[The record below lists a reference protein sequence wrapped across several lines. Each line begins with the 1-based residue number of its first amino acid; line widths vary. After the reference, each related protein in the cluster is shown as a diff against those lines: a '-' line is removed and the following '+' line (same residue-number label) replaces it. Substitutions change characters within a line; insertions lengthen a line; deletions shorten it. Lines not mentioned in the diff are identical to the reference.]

1 MRTAR
6 PPKGQDQTHSRHT
19 MDHGPRRLAAGA
31 ARTARGALLA
41 AVLTAPWLIGAVE
54 AWVQAWVFT
63 FVLVALG
70 LVGVNLA
77 LRGRRRPLPPL
88 PLAFVPILLA
98 VGLGIF
104 HLIPLERGLL
114 GRLSPKARAIADDF
128 LPASDPSAHEPGR
141 GLPCAAAAASGAP
154 ARRPLSVYPT
164 ASRHSLAL
172 LILASSV
179 FFLSALL
186 FSRPESHLWLCG
198 LIAANGAAI
207 AFFGLAQKL
216 TFNGQL
222 YWGIVLTQG
231 GGPFGP
237 FVNRNNAG
245 GYMVLCLAAAVGMA
259 LWCLA
264 RYFGW
269 ESTSLRGQYSR
280 GPAAR
285 FRLRVLGALA
295 NLNAR
300 TLTWLTI
307 AGLLVAA
314 ICCTLSRGAV
324 LAMLAA
330 VLATIAVMAA
340 SQRRGLAII
349 WPVAAMTVGLLLIG
363 WVGMSDEV
371 GARLATLFDD
381 ETIQQ
386 ARWPH
391 WQDGLAAA
399 ADFWQT
405 GSGLGTYRFTYL
417 PYQHRLAQSWYYYAE
432 NVYLQVLVEA
442 GAAGIGLL
450 VATLGLVAA
459 GAWRLLTRGCDLRT
473 LAFGVAGVFAIAGQS
488 VAALFDF
495 GLLIPANFLL
505 FALVCG
511 ALSGSAARLNPL
523 AGRRMT
529 TIRRVSAAALALALL
544 LGCVWGR
551 SETRAAAPGEKAL
564 RDLRLAGPLHR
575 LSVVQLDR
583 HIESLTAACW
593 QRPRDAELHRRL
605 AELWMQRYQTRTI
618 AELREKT
625 AFAPDDPRLAQLA
638 SPLVVHQR
646 ACLFMRSNMPGGL
659 DALRRSRP
667 VQENLLP
674 ALSHLVAA
682 RQACPTLADV
692 HCGLAQLCSLTT
704 PVFDDEVHIH
714 RARRLRPG
722 DPDLLYVCG
731 LLDFQAGRVPAAL
744 AGWKASL
751 ALAPRYLNDV
761 VQIAGARLASPG
773 GIAQVLPDSPELL
786 VRLARQEFA
795 DDEPIR
801 ARLLAR
807 AEEILPQ
814 SDLAEAERL
823 HLAGAIG
830 ALRKN
835 YPEAIDYYFRAIA
848 LRSRQVGWR
857 YELAQLLQQQGRLEE
872 AREQAR
878 WCARLE
884 PKQARHR
891 KLLEEIHYARLT
903 E

>member
-1 MRTAR
+1 MRIAR
-6 PPKGQDQTHSRHT
+6 PAEGQERADCRQTT
-19 MDHGPRRLAAGA
+19 DHGRRRLADA
-31 ARTARGALLA
+31 AAWIARGVVLA
-41 AVLTAPWLIGAVE
+41 AVLAAPWLIGAVE
-54 AWVQAWVFT
+54 AWVQVWIFG
-63 FVLVALG
+63 FVVVALA

-77 LRGRRRPLPPL
+77 LRGPHRPLPPL
-88 PLAFVPILLA
+88 PLALVPLLLA
-98 VGLGIF
+98 IGLGIF
-104 HLIPLERGLL
+104 HLIPLDQGLL

-128 LPASDPSAHEPGR
+128 LPAADPLVETPG
-141 GLPCAAAAASGAP
+141 GGPAGAAASTSGP
-154 ARRPLSVYPT
+154 DRRALSVYPT
-164 ASRHSLAL
+164 ASRSGLAL

-179 FFLSALL
+179 FFLSAIL

-237 FVNRNNAG
+237 FVNRNNGG

-264 RYFGW
+264 HYFGRQSSSAHGW
-269 ESTSLRGQYSR
+269 YGP

-285 FRLRVLGALA
+285 FRLRVLSAVA

-314 ICCTLSRGAV
+314 VCCTLSRGAV

-330 VLATIAVMAA
+330 VLATVAVMVA
-340 SQRRGLAII
+340 SQRRGLAIV
-349 WPVAAMTVGLLLIG
+349 WPVAAMGVGLLLIG
-363 WVGMSDEV
+363 WVGMSDDV

-381 ETIQQ
+381 EIIHE
-386 ARWPH
+386 ARLPH
-391 WQDGLAAA
+391 WEDGLAAA

-405 GSGLGTYRFTYL
+405 GSGLGTYRFTYR
-417 PYQHRLAQSWYYYAE
+417 PYQHRLAQSWFYYAE

-442 GAAGIGLL
+442 GAAGIALL
-450 VATLGLVAA
+450 LTGLGLVAA
-459 GAWRLLTRGCDLRT
+459 AIWRLLTRGRDLRT
-473 LAFGVAGVFAIAGQS
+473 LAFGIAGVFALAGQS

-511 ALSGSAARLNPL
+511 ALSGSAARLSRVGGP
-523 AGRRMT
+523 RMSAT
-529 TIRRVSAAALALALL
+529 RRVAAAALSVALL
-544 LGCVWGR
+544 AGCVWGR
-551 SETRAAAPGEKAL
+551 GEVRAAVPGEKAL
-564 RDLRLAGPLHR
+564 REVRLAGPLQR
-575 LSVVQLDR
+575 LSVPQLDG
-583 HIESLTAACW
+583 HIESLTAAC
-593 QRPRDAELHRRL
+593 QGRPDDAELHRRL

-618 AELREKT
+618 AELLEKT
-625 AFAPDDPRLAQLA
+625 SFAPDDPRLAQLA
-638 SPLVVHQR
+638 SPLLVHQR
-646 ACLFMRSNMPGGL
+646 AYLFRRLNMPGEL
-659 DALRRSRP
+659 DALRRSPP

-692 HCGLAQLCSLTT
+692 HAGLAQLCSLKG
-704 PVFDDEVHIH
+704 PAFDDQVHVH
-714 RARRLRPG
+714 RARRLHPG

-731 LLDFQAGRVPAAL
+731 LLDFQAGRIAAAL

-751 ALAPRYLNDV
+751 ALAPRYLNDI
-761 VQIAGARLASPG
+761 VQIAGARLAEPG
-773 GIAQVLPDSPELL
+773 GIAQLLPDSPELL
-786 VRLARQEFA
+786 VRLARREFA
-795 DDEPIR
+795 DDATIR
-801 ARLLAR
+801 DRLLAR

-823 HLAGAIG
+823 YLAGAIG
-830 ALRKN
+830 ALRN
-835 YPEAIDYYFRAIA
+835 DYPQAIDYYLRAVA
-848 LRSRQVGWR
+848 LRSRQVAWR

-884 PKQARHR
+884 PKQARHKR
-891 KLLEEIHYARLT
+891 LLEEIHYARLT